1 MGLPWLNTIDL
12 LLVVSFSHQTKGS
25 TLAEDQQATTLW
37 SFLREFLEWA
47 LQKHPALSW
56 TKFVTDLQWRFIQ
69 QRLFFWRLWHT
80 TWHWTNMAQN
90 GMSPSHLWSPGIPH
104 DSAKVKYQTW
114 TDGWQQELDCCCQ
127 RHQRNQQT
135 WRVKLFH
142 QQKSRVWGSNE
153 IEEISISNRWH
164 FILGGYPKWQPSRL
178 ADSLCPWVIHFYKSQ
193 GCCMLYSHKDDSK
206 WDKQIHRK
214 CLYNLVLKA
223 TGLEIQLSAS
233 KFSYIHVQKP
243 QKCVLI
249 FQYFPLSQNEFQEN
263 KTSAHLH
270 YWITSHRENQY
281 LFLTKQNHSLAHTLT
296 GIGTSGWFAGLVKIW
311 SN

>member
-1 MGLPWLNTIDL
+1 MRI
-12 LLVVSFSHQTKGS
+12 
-25 TLAEDQQATTLW
+25 
-37 SFLREFLEWA
+37 
-47 LQKHPALSW
+47 HPAETFLLASFTQKMALNQYGTKWYVAKPFVIPGDSSW
-56 TKFVTDLQWRFIQ
+56 FCQSEVPD
-69 QRLFFWRLWHT
+69 
-80 TWHWTNMAQN
+80 M
-90 GMSPSHLWSPGIPH
+90 
-104 DSAKVKYQTW
+104 
-114 TDGWQQELDCCCQ
+114 DGWQQELDCCCQ

-178 ADSLCPWVIHFYKSQ
+178 ADSLCPWVIPFYKSQ

-223 TGLEIQLSAS
+223 TGLEIKLSAS
-233 KFSYIHVQKP
+233 NFSYIHVQKP
-243 QKCVLI
+243 QKCVLT